1 MAQYPRTHTLE
12 GGFIEVYRKL
22 PAHYR
27 SLTWRRYA
35 AIVRTDGNA
44 GVLTVCPNGLTVWS
58 IGSWFDHLVHIRE
71 VVGSSPSPPTQHY
84 HQVPYWSPRIAIRG
98 LPCYLR

>member
-1 MAQYPRTHTLE
+1 MAQYSRTHTLE

-27 SLTWRRYA
+27 SLTGRRYA

-44 GVLTVCPNGLTVWS
+44 GVLTVC
-58 IGSWFDHLVHIRE
+58 
-71 VVGSSPSPPTQHY
+71 
-84 HQVPYWSPRIAIRG
+84 
-98 LPCYLR
+98 